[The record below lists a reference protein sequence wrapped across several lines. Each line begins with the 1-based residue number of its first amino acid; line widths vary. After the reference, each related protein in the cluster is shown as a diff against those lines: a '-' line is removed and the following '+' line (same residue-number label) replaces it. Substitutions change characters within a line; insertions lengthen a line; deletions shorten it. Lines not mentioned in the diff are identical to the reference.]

1 MSIKVIKS
9 KDVNT
14 WLKQKAKNYYESGRM
29 YAKSRSFISEVVQK
43 EKERLVLPL
52 CHTLQSYGQSMWQD
66 LVNPLSEFHLKGF
79 VSTHIIIGRVTHA
92 FT

>member
-43 EKERLVLPL
+43 EKEKTGFAFVPHAAKLWPKYVARLRKPP
-52 CHTLQSYGQSMWQD
+52 Q
-66 LVNPLSEFHLKGF
+66 
-79 VSTHIIIGRVTHA
+79 
-92 FT
+92 